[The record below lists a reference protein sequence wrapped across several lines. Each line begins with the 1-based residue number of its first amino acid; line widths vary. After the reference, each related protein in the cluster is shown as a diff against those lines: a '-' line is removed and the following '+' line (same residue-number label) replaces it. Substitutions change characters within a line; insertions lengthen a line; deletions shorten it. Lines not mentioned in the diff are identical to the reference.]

1 MFVYS
6 VKTSKAKAVA
16 LIAAI
21 AVIVAAIVFV
31 AGRGEK
37 PAADDS
43 AVNHNARNA
52 AERTAFLS
60 QFGWK
65 ISEDPIEVSE
75 VIIPED
81 FDAGYAEYAEMNKAQ
96 GLDLEPY
103 KGVRAK
109 RWTYEV
115 LNYPG
120 LEENPGIVQ
129 ANLLVYEGR
138 VIGGDICS
146 TEQNGF
152 IRGFDFPAVPAT
164 TVPAE
169 TLGVTYITEAA
180 SENAG

>member
-21 AVIVAAIVFV
+21 AVIIAAIVFV
-31 AGRGEK
+31 VGRGEK

-65 ISEDPIEVSE
+65 ISEDPTEVSE

-120 LEENPGIVQ
+120 LEEKPGTVQ
-129 ANLLVYEGR
+129 ANLLVYDGR

-146 TEQNGF
+146 TEQKGF
-152 IRGFDFPAVPAT
+152 IRGFDFPSVPAP

-169 TLGVTYITEAA
+169 TLGVTFITEAS